1 MGKKTT
7 GKRTRGSDLMSRI
20 QITSR
25 LVADEAGERGL
36 ARYLEG
42 NGQATI
48 KPMTSC
54 PGVPEGCWMSHF
66 FQPLHGVRFELL
78 SMVTDDTGSSPLVPA
93 QHAARLADWMEWLTP
108 RAAAVAAQRTA
119 VTAAAA
125 QVIAEATAEGIDMEL
140 LGVDLAPVHT
150 TVAPGE
156 RGGWHTVFYVRIVMD
171 HLDQGVLT
179 RDAYTIDA
187 DDPTEFA
194 DYMRRRI
201 LPEIRADRARY
212 QQIVIA

>member
-1 MGKKTT
+1 MGKNTT
-7 GKRTRGSDLMSRI
+7 GKQTRGIDLMSRM
-20 QITSR
+20 QITSK
-25 LVADEAGERGL
+25 LIADEANERDLG
-36 ARYLEG
+36 RYLEC

-54 PGVPEGCWMSHF
+54 PSVPEGYWMSHF
-66 FQPLHGVRFELL
+66 FQPNHGVRFELL

-93 QHAARLADWMEWLTP
+93 EHADRLVDWMEWLTP

-125 QVIAEATAEGIDMEL
+125 QVIAEAAVEGIDMEL

-150 TVAPGE
+150 TQAPGE

-171 HLDQGVLT
+171 HGDRGVLT

-187 DDPTEFA
+187 DDPAEFA
-194 DYMRRRI
+194 GYMRRRI
-201 LPEIRADRARY
+201 LPEIREDRARY